1 MIFLQII
8 FPIILIVAIGFA
20 ADRLSPSFDLKTL
33 SRLTMF
39 ILSPA
44 LIFNSLMKTSVTPA
58 DAGIMFV
65 FTLALTAGIYLISF
79 GAAHV
84 SKMPAADRKGLY
96 LATIFL
102 NAGNYGVPVALFAL
116 GQAGMDHEV
125 LMLVFQN
132 VLVSTLGVYIAASS
146 KLTWQ
151 SALKKIFQIP
161 PFYAVALA
169 FLFRGLH
176 IELSGF
182 LLKPLEL
189 LSQSTVPML
198 LLTLGIQLSR
208 TRLERHTGFIS
219 LASVIRLIVSPL
231 LALGLVYLFGITGI
245 TAKTVILASA
255 MPTAVNATLYAIEFD
270 TAAAKVSGVTLVTT
284 VLSTLTVTILLWG
297 WLLR

>member
-1 MIFLQII
+1 MIFLEII
-8 FPIILIVAIGFA
+8 FPIVLIVAIGFA
-20 ADRLSPSFDLKTL
+20 ADRLSHSFDLKTL

-58 DAGIMFV
+58 DAGIMFA
-65 FTLALTAGIYLISF
+65 FTLALTAAIYLISF
-79 GAAHV
+79 GAAHLT
-84 SKMPAADRKGLY
+84 KMPASDRKGLY

-146 KLTWQ
+146 NLTWQ
-151 SALKKIFQIP
+151 SAVKKIFQIP

-176 IELSGF
+176 IELSAF

-219 LASVIRLIVSPL
+219 IASVIRLIISPL
-231 LALGLVYLFGITGI
+231 LAVGLVHLLGITGI

-297 WLLR
+297 WLL